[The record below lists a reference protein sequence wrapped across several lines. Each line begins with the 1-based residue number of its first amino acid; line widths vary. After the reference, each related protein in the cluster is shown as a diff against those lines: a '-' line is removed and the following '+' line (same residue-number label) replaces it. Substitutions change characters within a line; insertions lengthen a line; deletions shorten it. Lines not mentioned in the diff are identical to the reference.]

1 MIYELRKART
11 EADRSARRDQLTT
24 DPAAITNALI
34 SAPYTVQA
42 SFDDRAAALEAL
54 AASGALSVS
63 SMRSWGCWV
72 LDVGGLYVAAVDDA
86 GEDTGEYD
94 PAPLPDLPASW
105 LGA

>member
-1 MIYELRKART
+1 MTYELRKSRT

-24 DPAAITNALI
+24 DPAAIIDALI
-34 SAPYTVQA
+34 SAPHTVQA
-42 SFDDRAAALEAL
+42 SFNDRAAALEAL

-63 SMRSWGCWV
+63 SIRSWGCWV
-72 LDVGGLYVAAVDDA
+72 LEVGGLYVAEVDDA